1 MLAFF
6 NAANILTLST
16 TTRWSKSWKNHR
28 EPTVG
33 VSWYLA
39 RGENGLWVRVDVS
52 RFASIN
58 RVRPLSRK
66 RISGDRWLVRSEGVR
81 MKPFLVIKRENWV
94 VTRLCRPRMSIWMS
108 WDFFCGKSNRQHRIN
123 AGLDVAAKY
132 LRDVFRDAGAEVT
145 YDDSF
150 PAPFILAKFL
160 SNRPDAK
167 TLVLYNHYDV
177 QPEDPIALWETD
189 PFTLTEK
196 DGRLYG
202 RGVADDKGHIT
213 ARLKQLKIILHCMKH
228 CQ

>member
-1 MLAFF
+1 
-6 NAANILTLST
+6 
-16 TTRWSKSWKNHR
+16 
-28 EPTVG
+28 
-33 VSWYLA
+33 
-39 RGENGLWVRVDVS
+39 
-52 RFASIN
+52 
-58 RVRPLSRK
+58 
-66 RISGDRWLVRSEGVR
+66 
-81 MKPFLVIKRENWV
+81 
-94 VTRLCRPRMSIWMS
+94 MS
-108 WDFFCGKSNRQHRIN
+108 SNREKNLQVLSDLVAIPSVSARRE
-123 AGLDVAAKY
+123 GLDVAAKY

-150 PAPFILAKFL
+150 PAPFVLAKFL

-213 ARLKQLKIILHCMKH
+213 AR
-228 CQ
+228 